1 VHAEAE
7 SAVVILVVEDEWLL
21 RLEIVTELQQEG
33 WTVLES
39 STAEEALGLISEGRD
54 IDLLI
59 TDIRLAGTLTG
70 WDVAEG
76 WRKARAA
83 LPVIYTSGNA
93 VNEARKVPDSV
104 FLSKPCRISEI
115 VEVSRQKLVPA
126 G

>member
-1 VHAEAE
+1 MHAEAE
-7 SAVVILVVEDEWLL
+7 NLTILVVEDEWLL
-21 RLEIVTELQQEG
+21 RLEIVNELQNEG

-39 STAEEALGLISEGRD
+39 STAEDALGLIDEGKK

-76 WRKARAA
+76 WRKANQK
-83 LPVIYTSGNA
+83 LPVIYTSGNTI
-93 VNEARKVPDSV
+93 NETRRVPNSV

-115 VEVSRQKLVPA
+115 VEVSKRLSA
-126 G
+126 S

>member
-7 SAVVILVVEDEWLL
+7 NLVILVVEDEWLL
-21 RLEIVTELQQEG
+21 RLEIVSELETEG

-39 STAEEALGLISEGRD
+39 STAEDALSLIDEGQK

-76 WRKARAA
+76 WRKADEK

-93 VNEARKVPDSV
+93 INEARKVPDSV

-115 VEVSRQKLVPA
+115 VEVSKRLSTK
-126 G
+126 

>member
-1 VHAEAE
+1 MHAEAE
-7 SAVVILVVEDEWLL
+7 NLVILVVEDEWLL
-21 RLEIVTELQQEG
+21 RLEIVSELETEG

-39 STAEEALGLISEGRD
+39 STAEDALSLIDEGQK

-76 WRKARAA
+76 WRKADEK

-93 VNEARKVPDSV
+93 INEARKVPDSV

-115 VEVSRQKLVPA
+115 VEVSKRLSTK
-126 G
+126 